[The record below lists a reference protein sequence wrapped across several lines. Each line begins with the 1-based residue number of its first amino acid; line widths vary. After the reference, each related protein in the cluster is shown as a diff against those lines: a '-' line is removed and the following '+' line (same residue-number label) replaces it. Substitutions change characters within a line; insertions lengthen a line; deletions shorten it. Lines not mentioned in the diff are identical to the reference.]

1 MTLEDGHLP
10 YNRLKV
16 TERFPA
22 RAGEAALP
30 REQPCMEGRRRFF
43 VRIIQSVHA
52 LMGATLAFVVGG
64 AVVAPS
70 FTRRQSTWLTASDVD
85 SLEEGVPKA
94 VTLRVARA
102 DGATEVI
109 DRRTVYLV
117 KDGAS
122 VRALDSTC
130 THLGCR
136 TRYNA
141 DSKRIE
147 CPCHGGMYDATG
159 KVIGGPP
166 PSPLQTLHARIEDDR
181 VLVEV

>member
-1 MTLEDGHLP
+1 MH
-10 YNRLKV
+10 
-16 TERFPA
+16 
-22 RAGEAALP
+22 
-30 REQPCMEGRRRFF
+30 RRTFF
-43 VRIIQSVHA
+43 VRFIQSIHA
-52 LMGATLAFVVGG
+52 IMGATLAFVVGG

-70 FTRRQSTWLTASDVD
+70 FTRRQNTWLPAADLSG
-85 SLEEGVPKA
+85 LEEGTPQPVQ
-94 VTLRVARA
+94 LRIARA
-102 DGATEVI
+102 DGATEVV
-109 DRRTVYLV
+109 DRRVVYLV
-117 KDGAS
+117 RTGDQ

-166 PSPLQTLHARIEDDR
+166 PSPLQTLPTRVEDNR
-181 VLVEV
+181 VFVEV

>member
-1 MTLEDGHLP
+1 M
-10 YNRLKV
+10 
-16 TERFPA
+16 
-22 RAGEAALP
+22 
-30 REQPCMEGRRRFF
+30 QRRTFV
-43 VRIIQSVHA
+43 VRIIQSIHA
-52 LMGATLAFVVGG
+52 VIGATLAFVVGG

-70 FTRRQSTWLTASDVD
+70 FTRRQSTWLPASELAG
-85 SLEEGVPKA
+85 LEEGTPKPVA
-94 VTLRVARA
+94 IRIARA

-109 DRRTVYLV
+109 DRRVVYLV
-117 KDGAS
+117 RTGSD

-136 TRYNA
+136 TRFNA

-166 PSPLQTLHARIEDDR
+166 PSPLQTLPTR
-181 VLVEV
+181 VDNDHVFVEV